1 MSEGG
6 VLTLGSR
13 REELNETAARAKGLS
28 PGPYAAI
35 RVADTG
41 IGISQEMLSHIF
53 EPFFTSKAPGKG
65 TGLGLPMVY
74 GVAKQCGGT
83 IEVESIPGRGSL
95 FTILLP
101 LTDKSPPGEEA
112 FDLSDLPRGSETILL
127 VEDDNAVRSML
138 TITLE
143 ELGYL
148 VFPAEDGNR
157 ALAIFD
163 EEGGADLVIADQIMP
178 GLRGSELVAELRI
191 SQADLPAIIMSGYEW
206 DEGFLKDEKNTVL
219 LNKPLDIRGAM
230 TVVRNLLDR

>member
-1 MSEGG
+1 
-6 VLTLGSR
+6 
-13 REELNETAARAKGLS
+13 
-28 PGPYAAI
+28 
-35 RVADTG
+35 
-41 IGISQEMLSHIF
+41 
-53 EPFFTSKAPGKG
+53 
-65 TGLGLPMVY
+65 
-74 GVAKQCGGT
+74 
-83 IEVESIPGRGSL
+83 VESIPGRGSL

-101 LTDKSPPGEEA
+101 LTDKSPPGEEE